1 MGLIQYLKT
10 DEELKELRSRWKEMY
25 SAPFPPYNWDEYDGI
40 EDYKTQIRN
49 KLNDTTGQ
57 QAGGIFKLIEKAA
70 YLVVGGLMIS
80 KNLNLK

>member
-25 SAPFPPYNWDEYDGI
+25 SALFPPYNWDEYDGI

-49 KLNDTTGQ
+49 KLKDTTGQ
-57 QAGGIFKLIEKAA
+57 
-70 YLVVGGLMIS
+70 
-80 KNLNLK
+80 